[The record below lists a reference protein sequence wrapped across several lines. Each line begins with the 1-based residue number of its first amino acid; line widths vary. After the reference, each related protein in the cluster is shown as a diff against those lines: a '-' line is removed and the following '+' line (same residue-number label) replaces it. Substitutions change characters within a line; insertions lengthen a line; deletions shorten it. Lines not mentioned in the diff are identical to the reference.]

1 MTRLP
6 IDVISSQAALKTN
19 GNQYTIERISK
30 EVLRRLKE
38 SGALAGMGMGEA
50 VGIGEPLPVSVNG
63 HLELETPIGI
73 SVRHVHLCP
82 EHVEILFGKGHDLH
96 VYNELYQKGYYAAR
110 EQVMVVGRKRCIE
123 KVRVLGPT
131 RPYSQV
137 ELSQTD
143 ALVIGMK
150 LPIATDGAD
159 PACAPITLVGPEG
172 VVTLEGNGSGGA
184 FIARR
189 HIHLSDITADQLGV
203 RHGDLLD
210 LEIDGPRPTTLHGIL
225 VRVKAGWLT
234 EVHLDTDE
242 GNAVGIRSGQTGR
255 LIVPKR

>member
-1 MTRLP
+1 MTT
-6 IDVISSQAALKTN
+6 ITNQSTLKLN
-19 GNQYTIERISK
+19 GAQFNVERISQ
-30 EVLRRLKE
+30 EVMRRL
-38 SGALAGMGMGEA
+38 SDLQQT
-50 VGIGEPLPVSVNG
+50 VPVDPNEPIPVAVNG

-82 EHVEILFGKGHDLH
+82 EHVEILFGKGHDLQ
-96 VYNELYQKGYYAAR
+96 VFNELYQKGYYAAR

-131 RPYSQV
+131 RPFSQV

-150 LPIATDGAD
+150 LPIATDGSD
-159 PACAPITLVGPEG
+159 PACQPITIVGPEG
-172 VVTLEGNGSGGA
+172 AVVLTGKGNGGA

-189 HIHLSDITADQLGV
+189 HIHLSDVTAERLGV
-203 RHGDLLD
+203 KNGDLLD
-210 LEIDGPRPTTLHGIL
+210 LRIDGPRPTTLHDIL

-242 GNAVGIRSGQTGR
+242 GNAVGLRSGQTGT
-255 LIVPKR
+255 LIVPRK

>member
-1 MTRLP
+1 MTT
-6 IDVISSQAALKTN
+6 ITN
-19 GNQYTIERISK
+19 QSTRNLNGMSFNIERISQ
-30 EVLRRLKE
+30 EVMRRLADMQQPDVPAK
-38 SGALAGMGMGEA
+38 
-50 VGIGEPLPVSVNG
+50 GEPVPVAKNG
-63 HLELETPIGI
+63 HLELETPIGV

-82 EHVEILFGKGHDLH
+82 EHVEILFGKGHDLS

-123 KVRVLGPT
+123 KVRVLGPP

-143 ALVIGMK
+143 ALIIGMK

-159 PACAPITLVGPEG
+159 PACQPITIVGPEG
-172 VVTLEGNGSGGA
+172 AVTLPGNGGGGA

-189 HIHLSDITADQLGV
+189 HIHLGDVTADRLGV
-203 RHGDLLD
+203 KNGDLLD
-210 LEIDGPRPTTLHGIL
+210 LRINGPRPTTLHGIL

-242 GNAVGIRSGQTGR
+242 GNAVGLRSGQTGT
-255 LIVPKR
+255 LIVPRN

>member
-1 MTRLP
+1 MTTMTEQATL
-6 IDVISSQAALKTN
+6 DLNSSQF
-19 GNQYTIERISK
+19 TIDRISQ
-30 EVLRRLKE
+30 EVLRRL
-38 SGALAGMGMGEA
+38 ADLQPAPI
-50 VGIGEPLPVSVNG
+50 VDDHEPVPTAVNG
-63 HLELETPIGI
+63 HLELKTPIGI

-82 EHVEILFGKGHDLH
+82 EHVEILFGKGHSLT

-131 RPYSQV
+131 RPFSQV

-143 ALVIGMK
+143 ALMIGMK
-150 LPIATDGAD
+150 LPIATDGSD
-159 PACAPITLVGPEG
+159 PACQPITLVGPEG
-172 VVTLEGNGSGGA
+172 VVTLPGNGNGGA

-189 HIHLSDITADQLGV
+189 HIHLSDDMAKRLGV
-203 RHGDLLD
+203 KNGDLLD
-210 LEIDGPRPTTLHGIL
+210 LDIDGARPTTLHGIL

-242 GNAVGIRSGQTGR
+242 GNAVGIRSGQTGT
-255 LIVPKR
+255 LIVPQK

>member
-1 MTRLP
+1 MQEDILLP
-6 IDVISSQAALKTN
+6 ESDEPVPVVKN
-19 GNQYTIERISK
+19 GQ
-30 EVLRRLKE
+30 
-38 SGALAGMGMGEA
+38 
-50 VGIGEPLPVSVNG
+50 
-63 HLELETPIGI
+63 LELETPIGV

-82 EHVEILFGKGHDLH
+82 EHVEILFGKGHDLS

-143 ALVIGMK
+143 ALVIGMR
-150 LPIATDGAD
+150 LPIATNGAD
-159 PACAPITLVGPEG
+159 PACQPITLVGPEG
-172 VVTLEGNGSGGA
+172 AVTLPGKGGGGA

-189 HIHLSDITADQLGV
+189 HIHLSDVTAEKLGV
-203 RHGDLLD
+203 KSGDLLD
-210 LEIDGPRPTTLHGIL
+210 LRIDGARPTTLHDIL
-225 VRVKAGWLT
+225 VRVKAGWFT

-242 GNAVGIRSGQTGR
+242 GNAVGLRSGQSGT
-255 LIVPKR
+255 LIVPR

>member
-1 MTRLP
+1 MTT
-6 IDVISSQAALKTN
+6 ITN
-19 GNQYTIERISK
+19 QSTRNLNGTSFNIERISQ
-30 EVLRRLKE
+30 EVMRRLADMQQPE
-38 SGALAGMGMGEA
+38 
-50 VGIGEPLPVSVNG
+50 VPDNGEPVPVFKNG
-63 HLELETPIGI
+63 QLELETPIGV

-82 EHVEILFGKGHDLH
+82 EHVEILFGKGHNLS

-123 KVRVLGPT
+123 KVRVLGPP

-150 LPIATDGAD
+150 LPIATNGAD
-159 PACAPITLVGPEG
+159 PACQPITIVGPEG
-172 VVTLEGNGSGGA
+172 AVTLTGKGNGGA

-189 HIHLSDITADQLGV
+189 HIHLSDIMADKLGV
-203 RHGDLLD
+203 KNGDLLD
-210 LEIDGPRPTTLHGIL
+210 LRIDGPRPTTLHGIL
-225 VRVKAGWLT
+225 VRVKEGWLT

-242 GNAVGIRSGQTGR
+242 GNAVGLRSGQMGT
-255 LIVPKR
+255 LIVPRK

>member
-1 MTRLP
+1 MTTITTQSTRNL
-6 IDVISSQAALKTN
+6 N
-19 GNQYTIERISK
+19 GNAFNLERISQ
-30 EVLRRLKE
+30 EVMRRL
-38 SGALAGMGMGEA
+38 SDMQQDSILPEA
-50 VGIGEPLPVSVNG
+50 DEPVPVVKNG
-63 HLELETPIGI
+63 NLELETPIGV

-82 EHVEILFGKGHDLH
+82 EHVEILFGKGHDLS

-137 ELSQTD
+137 ELAQTD

-150 LPIATDGAD
+150 LPVATNGAD
-159 PACAPITLVGPEG
+159 PASQPITLVGPEG
-172 VVTLEGNGSGGA
+172 AVTLPGKGGGGA

-189 HIHLSDITADQLGV
+189 HIHLNDVTAEKLGV
-203 RHGDLLD
+203 KNGDLLD
-210 LEIDGPRPTTLHGIL
+210 LRIDGPRPTTLHDIL
-225 VRVKAGWLT
+225 VRVKAGWFT

-242 GNAVGIRSGQTGR
+242 GNAVGLRSGQTGT
-255 LIVPKR
+255 LIVPRK